1 MGIKIAITGHTKS
14 LGKSLFE
21 TLKDQHHEVSGF
33 SRSNGFDI
41 KNPFQRQSI
50 IEDVHDHDV
59 FINLVHN
66 YYHQSDLLYEL
77 HRSWQG
83 KNKIIINISSSVVDN
98 DNWALDDYE
107 MMEYKIQKI
116 NLENF
121 SKYLKKMNELPAVV
135 IYTISELSITTD
147 TKNIIEIINE
157 RIHKK

>member
-1 MGIKIAITGHTKS
+1 M
-14 LGKSLFE
+14 
-21 TLKDQHHEVSGF
+21 
-33 SRSNGFDI
+33 
-41 KNPFQRQSI
+41 
-50 IEDVHDHDV
+50 
-59 FINLVHN
+59 HN

-77 HRSWQG
+77 HRSWRG

-98 DNWALDDYE
+98 DNWALNDYE